1 MLIRKMKIQLAKV
14 KTSTQYVFTVN
25 LSAMYVF
32 CVFFT
37 FFLSNE
43 FGTNYVFT
51 LTVLVSTV
59 ISYRYADVEFQVC
72 LQRFSLAVAAVAI
85 FAFANLENLMNSLS
99 GDHWYHAFWAYVIPI
114 EILLKANGKLP
125 DIQMSVYLRAYAMC
139 VVFALFASILIHR
152 ISKSLFIILFI
163 IVSFGLIFAYSALNV
178 SSVDPHPALRL
189 LPLSILGVFGFD
201 SWIFRLQGAF
211 PIAMLVYYLSKSSL
225 DCIQKLYC
233 LAFLFSLPI
242 IYFNTLLVEFS
253 IWAFAALT
261 FLYLQFLERRALDE
275 RSIVI
280 LGYVLA
286 LTGLIRGTAFFG
298 LIPLCFYAV
307 LMGQARAVIKVCLV
321 SIPTALYI
329 IKSAQT
335 GTPASYNAEEVF
347 LSVPTGM
354 LAFERL
360 LYSLSVDS
368 FLQLW
373 STSGIVVL
381 GLLFFTLCWCIYTR
395 RWLMLFIFMFSLAMF
410 WSLFHLIRP
419 ILWGVPRYQL
429 EYVAPFAM
437 VGFFILLKTL
447 KGNWRHGLMLAIV
460 INISGILITYQ
471 RMPGFLVAY
480 PNYFRGETPLIS
492 EKVFDTQQAV
502 TEYLRACNGII
513 VAGEDDS
520 QNMSLI
526 FAGAK
531 ISDYA
536 ASVYA
541 SSERERGFKK
551 HISDSTKCELN
562 YADGKHSEG
571 FYNTLRNTTVI
582 IDMDSE

>member
-1 MLIRKMKIQLAKV
+1 MQIARV
-14 KTSTQYVFTVN
+14 KTNTQYVFNVS
-25 LSAMYVF
+25 LSALYVF

-43 FGTNYVFT
+43 FGTNYVFS
-51 LTVLVSTV
+51 LIVLVSTV

-72 LQRFSLAVAAVAI
+72 LERLSLAVAVVVI
-85 FAFANLENLMNSLS
+85 FAFVNLENLTNSLS

-125 DIQMSVYLRAYAMC
+125 DIQMSVYLWAYAMC
-139 VVFALFASILIHR
+139 VVVAFFASFLLHR
-152 ISKSLFIILFI
+152 ISKSLFIFLFI

-178 SSVDPHPALRL
+178 SSIDPHPALRL

-211 PIAMLVYYLSKSSL
+211 PIAMLVYYLSNSSL
-225 DCIQKLYC
+225 DRIQKLYC

-261 FLYLQFLERRALDE
+261 LLYFQFVERRALDE

-298 LIPLCFYAV
+298 LIPLCFYA
-307 LMGQARAVIKVCLV
+307 LFIGQTRALIKVCLV
-321 SIPTALYI
+321 SIPTTLYI
-329 IKSAQT
+329 IKSAQI
-335 GTPASYNAEEVF
+335 GTPASYSPEEVF

-354 LAFERL
+354 LAVERL

-373 STSGIVVL
+373 STSGMVVL
-381 GLLFFTLCWCIYTR
+381 GLLFFTLGWCIYTR
-395 RWLMLFIFMFSLAMF
+395 RWLILLILTFSLVMF

-437 VGFFILLKTL
+437 VGFFILLKKL
-447 KGNWRHGLMLAIV
+447 KGNWQHGLILAIV
-460 INISGILITYQ
+460 INMSGIIITYQ
-471 RMPGFLVAY
+471 KMPGFLVDY
-480 PNYFRGETPLIS
+480 PNYFQGETPLIS

-502 TEYLRACNGII
+502 TESLRACNGII

-531 ISDYA
+531 VSDYA

-541 SSERERGFKK
+541 SSERERGFRK
-551 HISDSTKCELN
+551 HISDSITCELK

-571 FYNTLRNTTVI
+571 FYNTVRNTTVI
-582 IDMDSE
+582 LVMDSE